1 MEDIYAVLWLI
12 TALIAVIPVYV
23 FWTGYRKVR
32 SKDLLITAV
41 AFTLF
46 LAKSIILSMELFAGE
61 AGEGTWYL
69 DDEFW
74 FGVAAV
80 LDMIIIGLIA
90 ISFTRKFE
98 NGEKH
103 ETEEKLEPEEKLKPE
118 EGVEPEERPE
128 PNDKAGEE

>member
-1 MEDIYAVLWLI
+1 MEDIYSVLWLI
-12 TALIAVIPVYV
+12 TAIIAVIPVYV

-46 LAKSIILSMELFAGE
+46 LLKALIMTMELFVGD

-69 DDEFW
+69 NDEFW

-90 ISFTRKFE
+90 VSFTHKFE
-98 NGEKH
+98 NGEKPGA
-103 ETEEKLEPEEKLKPE
+103 EEK
-118 EGVEPEERPE
+118 PE
-128 PNDKAGEE
+128 PGEKGGEE